1 MKFYEKPLFLKIVF
15 IISIAIILFVS
26 AVSFRHINNLNKSN
40 DIVEHSYV
48 VYGNIQKL
56 YSEIKDLEIDRRNYF
71 ITRDKNILIQIQSDV
86 STVNNDINALE
97 KLIND
102 NPKQIRNVKLLRG
115 YFKEKIKVVEEGLKY
130 LNLKRDNPLVVEN
143 IKKGSLVMEK
153 ISFTINKMVEIE
165 NNLLEKRLD
174 DNKEVNRFTPIVNYV
189 TLFVTLFILIFAI
202 IKISKDINSLIDSNS
217 ELKLA
222 IESSDMAEQIGD
234 FGIWQYN
241 IDKDEFNYSDN
252 IYRML
257 GYEPNSFD
265 AVIENYTNHIHPDD
279 LDRMLEIAK
288 QLKTAEILGPNSY
301 RVIRKDG
308 DVRYFRGISK
318 VVKNLSGE
326 RVMIGITSDVTEEYY
341 NQLQLEHKNIELEE
355 KNKILFIANETSK
368 EAEKIGN
375 YGFWKWNVDKNEF
388 EFSDNIFRMFGIDK
402 ERFNPLVDS
411 FIPSVHPEDKEFV
424 MQYLEKFRNKEKNVA
439 PYQHRIIKADNSEV
453 KYIRISSK
461 PIESQDDFY
470 YLMITKDITEEI
482 NNSAEI
488 LQKNRELEASNKEL
502 QAFNYV
508 ASHDLQEPLRKIET
522 FISRLEARD
531 YQNLTETGQQYFER
545 IKVAAGRMRLL
556 IKDLLQF
563 SRTNKSEK
571 VFEMADLNEI
581 LEAAK
586 HEIAESISDK
596 SAIIKSEHL
605 PTLKVI
611 PFQIQQMFINLLGNS
626 VKYSKAN
633 VPPEI
638 QIDYRKI
645 SLQQIGQLVLPA
657 KKDFHKFTFSDN
669 GIGFSEEYSQRIFEL
684 FSRLHNKDEIAG
696 TGIGLAICK
705 KIVENHKGYILAKGK
720 PGEGA
725 VFEIYLPEDIA

>member
-153 ISFTINKMVEIE
+153 ITFTINKMVEIE
-165 NNLLEKRLD
+165 NNLLEKRLN
-174 DNKEVNRFTPIVNYV
+174 DNQQVNRFTPIVNYV

-202 IKISKDINSLIDSNS
+202 IKISKDINSLRDSNS

-388 EFSDNIFRMFGIDK
+388 EFSENIFRMFGIDK

-470 YLMITKDITEEI
+470 YLMITQDITEEI

-586 HEIAESISDK
+586 HEIAESITDK

>member
-48 VYGNIQKL
+48 VYANIQKL

-97 KLIND
+97 KLMND
-102 NPKQIRNVKLLRG
+102 NPKQIKNVKLLRG

-165 NNLLEKRLD
+165 NNLLEKRLN

-202 IKISKDINSLIDSNS
+202 IKISKDINSLRDSNS

-470 YLMITKDITEEI
+470 YLMITQDITEEI

-626 VKYSKAN
+626 IKYSKAN

-638 QIDYRKI
+638 HIDYRKI

-657 KKDFHKFTFSDN
+657 KTDFHKFTFSDN

>member
-48 VYGNIQKL
+48 VYANIQKL

-97 KLIND
+97 KLMND
-102 NPKQIRNVKLLRG
+102 NPKQIKNVKLLRG

-153 ISFTINKMVEIE
+153 ITFTINKMVEIE

-174 DNKEVNRFTPIVNYV
+174 DNQQVNRFTPIVNYV

-202 IKISKDINSLIDSNS
+202 IKISKDINSLRDSNS

-439 PYQHRIIKADNSEV
+439 PYQHRIIRADNSEV

-470 YLMITKDITEEI
+470 YLMITQDITEEI

-586 HEIAESISDK
+586 HEIAESITDK

-705 KIVENHKGYILAKGK
+705 KIIENHKGYILAKGK

>member
-48 VYGNIQKL
+48 VYANIQKL

-153 ISFTINKMVEIE
+153 ITFTINKMVEIE

-174 DNKEVNRFTPIVNYV
+174 DNQQVNRFTPIVNYV

-202 IKISKDINSLIDSNS
+202 IKISKDINSLRDSNS

>member
-86 STVNNDINALE
+86 STVSNDINALE

-153 ISFTINKMVEIE
+153 ITFTINKMVEIE
-165 NNLLEKRLD
+165 NNLLKKRLD
-174 DNKEVNRFTPIVNYV
+174 DNQQVNRFTPIVNYV

-202 IKISKDINSLIDSNS
+202 IKISKDINSLRDSNS

-470 YLMITKDITEEI
+470 YLMITQDITEEI

-626 VKYSKAN
+626 IKYSKAN

>member
-153 ISFTINKMVEIE
+153 ITFTINKMVEIE

-388 EFSDNIFRMFGIDK
+388 EFSENIFRMFGIDK

-470 YLMITKDITEEI
+470 YLMITQDITEEI

>member
-153 ISFTINKMVEIE
+153 ITFTINKMVEIE

-174 DNKEVNRFTPIVNYV
+174 DNQQVNRFTPIVNYV

-202 IKISKDINSLIDSNS
+202 IKISKDINSLRDSNS

-388 EFSDNIFRMFGIDK
+388 EFSENIFRMFGIDK

-470 YLMITKDITEEI
+470 YLMITQDITEEI

-586 HEIAESISDK
+586 HEIAESITDK

>member
-48 VYGNIQKL
+48 VYANIQKL

-97 KLIND
+97 KLMND
-102 NPKQIRNVKLLRG
+102 NPKQIKNVKLLRG
-115 YFKEKIKVVEEGLKY
+115 YFKEKITVVEEGLKY

-165 NNLLEKRLD
+165 NNLLEKRLN

-202 IKISKDINSLIDSNS
+202 IKISKDINSLRDSNS

-341 NQLQLEHKNIELEE
+341 NQIQLEHKNIELEE

-470 YLMITKDITEEI
+470 YLMITQDITEEI

-657 KKDFHKFTFSDN
+657 KTDFHKFTFSDN

>member
-48 VYGNIQKL
+48 VYANIQKL

-202 IKISKDINSLIDSNS
+202 IKISKDINSLRDSNS

-222 IESSDMAEQIGD
+222 IESSDMAEQIGN

-439 PYQHRIIKADNSEV
+439 PYQHRIIRADNSEV

-470 YLMITKDITEEI
+470 YLMITQDITEEI

-638 QIDYRKI
+638 HIDYRKI

>member
-48 VYGNIQKL
+48 VYANIQKL

-97 KLIND
+97 KLMND
-102 NPKQIRNVKLLRG
+102 NPKQIKNVKLLRG

-202 IKISKDINSLIDSNS
+202 IKISKDINSLRDSNS

-341 NQLQLEHKNIELEE
+341 NQIQLEHKNIELEE

-470 YLMITKDITEEI
+470 YLMITQDITEEI

-626 VKYSKAN
+626 IKYSKAN

-638 QIDYRKI
+638 HIDYRKI

>member
-48 VYGNIQKL
+48 VYANIQKL

-97 KLIND
+97 KLMND
-102 NPKQIRNVKLLRG
+102 NPKQIKNIKLLRG

-165 NNLLEKRLD
+165 NNLLEKRLN

-202 IKISKDINSLIDSNS
+202 IKISKDINSLRDSNS

-222 IESSDMAEQIGD
+222 IESSDMAEQIGN

-388 EFSDNIFRMFGIDK
+388 EFSDNIFRMFGIDR

-411 FIPSVHPEDKEFV
+411 FIPLVHPEDKEFV

-470 YLMITKDITEEI
+470 YLMITQDITEEI

-626 VKYSKAN
+626 IKYSKAN

-638 QIDYRKI
+638 HIDYRKI

-705 KIVENHKGYILAKGK
+705 KIVENHKGYILAKGT

-725 VFEIYLPEDIA
+725 IFEIYLPEDIA

>member
-165 NNLLEKRLD
+165 NDLLEKRLD

-202 IKISKDINSLIDSNS
+202 IKISKDINSLRDSNS

-388 EFSDNIFRMFGIDK
+388 EFSENIFRMFGIDK

>member
-97 KLIND
+97 KLMND
-102 NPKQIRNVKLLRG
+102 NPKQIKNVKLLRG

-165 NNLLEKRLD
+165 NNLLKKRLD
-174 DNKEVNRFTPIVNYV
+174 DNQQVNRFTPIVNYV

-202 IKISKDINSLIDSNS
+202 IKISKDINSLRDSNS

-470 YLMITKDITEEI
+470 YLMITQDITEEI

>member
-48 VYGNIQKL
+48 VYANIQKL

-97 KLIND
+97 KLMND
-102 NPKQIRNVKLLRG
+102 NPKQIKNVKLLRG
-115 YFKEKIKVVEEGLKY
+115 YFKEKITVVEEGLKY

-202 IKISKDINSLIDSNS
+202 IKISKDINSLRDSNS

-439 PYQHRIIKADNSEV
+439 PYQHRIIRADNSEV

-626 VKYSKAN
+626 IKYSKAN

-638 QIDYRKI
+638 HIDYRKG

>member
-97 KLIND
+97 KLMND
-102 NPKQIRNVKLLRG
+102 NPKQIKNVKLLRG
-115 YFKEKIKVVEEGLKY
+115 YFKEKITVVEEGLKY

-153 ISFTINKMVEIE
+153 ITFTINKMVEIE

-174 DNKEVNRFTPIVNYV
+174 DNQQVNRFTPIVNYV

-202 IKISKDINSLIDSNS
+202 IKISKDINSLRDSNS

-388 EFSDNIFRMFGIDK
+388 EFSENIFRMFGIDK

-470 YLMITKDITEEI
+470 YLMITQDITEEI

-626 VKYSKAN
+626 IKYSKAN

-638 QIDYRKI
+638 HIDYRKG
-645 SLQQIGQLVLPA
+645 SLQQIGKLVLPA

>member
-48 VYGNIQKL
+48 VYANIQKL

-97 KLIND
+97 KLMND
-102 NPKQIRNVKLLRG
+102 NPKQIKNVKLLRG

-165 NNLLEKRLD
+165 NNLLEKRLN
-174 DNKEVNRFTPIVNYV
+174 DNQQVNRFTPIVNYV

-202 IKISKDINSLIDSNS
+202 IKISKDINSLRDSNS

-222 IESSDMAEQIGD
+222 IESSDMAEQIGN

-470 YLMITKDITEEI
+470 YLMITQDITEEI

>member
-48 VYGNIQKL
+48 VYANIQKL

-97 KLIND
+97 KLMND
-102 NPKQIRNVKLLRG
+102 NPKQIKNVKLLRV

-153 ISFTINKMVEIE
+153 ITFTINKMVEIE
-165 NNLLEKRLD
+165 NNLLEKRLN
-174 DNKEVNRFTPIVNYV
+174 DNQQVNRFTPIVNYV

-202 IKISKDINSLIDSNS
+202 IKISKDINSLRDSNS

-388 EFSDNIFRMFGIDK
+388 EFSENIFRMFGIDK

-470 YLMITKDITEEI
+470 YLMITQDITEEI

-586 HEIAESISDK
+586 HEIAESITDK

>member
-48 VYGNIQKL
+48 VYANIQKL

-97 KLIND
+97 KLMND
-102 NPKQIRNVKLLRG
+102 NPKQIKNVKLLRG
-115 YFKEKIKVVEEGLKY
+115 YFKEKITVVEEGLKY

-202 IKISKDINSLIDSNS
+202 IKISKDINSLRDSNS

-326 RVMIGITSDVTEEYY
+326 RVMIGITSDVTEENY

-470 YLMITKDITEEI
+470 YLMITQDITEEI

>member
-48 VYGNIQKL
+48 VYANIQKL

-97 KLIND
+97 KLMND

-202 IKISKDINSLIDSNS
+202 IKISKDINSLRDSNS

-470 YLMITKDITEEI
+470 YLMITQDITEEI

-638 QIDYRKI
+638 HIDYRKI

>member
-48 VYGNIQKL
+48 VYANIQKL

-97 KLIND
+97 KLMND
-102 NPKQIRNVKLLRG
+102 NPKQIKNVKLLRG

-165 NNLLEKRLD
+165 NNLLEKRLN
-174 DNKEVNRFTPIVNYV
+174 DNQQVNRFTPIVNYV

-202 IKISKDINSLIDSNS
+202 IKISKDINSLRDSNS

-439 PYQHRIIKADNSEV
+439 PYQHRIIRADNSEV

-470 YLMITKDITEEI
+470 YLMITQDITEEI

-586 HEIAESISDK
+586 HEIAESITDK

-626 VKYSKAN
+626 IKYSKAN

-638 QIDYRKI
+638 HIDYRKI

>member
-48 VYGNIQKL
+48 VYANIQKL

-97 KLIND
+97 KLMND

-174 DNKEVNRFTPIVNYV
+174 DNQQVNRFTPIVNYV

-202 IKISKDINSLIDSNS
+202 IKISKDINSLRDSNS

-470 YLMITKDITEEI
+470 YLMITQDITEEI

-638 QIDYRKI
+638 HIDYRKI

>member
-48 VYGNIQKL
+48 VYANIQKL

-153 ISFTINKMVEIE
+153 ITFTINKMVEIE
-165 NNLLEKRLD
+165 NNLLKKRLD

-202 IKISKDINSLIDSNS
+202 IKISKDINSLRDSNS

-388 EFSDNIFRMFGIDK
+388 EFSDNIFRMFGIDR

-470 YLMITKDITEEI
+470 YLMITQDITEEI

>member
-97 KLIND
+97 KLMND
-102 NPKQIRNVKLLRG
+102 NPKQIKNVKLLRG

-202 IKISKDINSLIDSNS
+202 IKISKDINSLRDSNS

-470 YLMITKDITEEI
+470 YLMITQDITEEI

>member
-48 VYGNIQKL
+48 VYANIQKL

-97 KLIND
+97 KLMND
-102 NPKQIRNVKLLRG
+102 NPKQIKNVKLLRG

-202 IKISKDINSLIDSNS
+202 IKISKDINSLRDSNS

-388 EFSDNIFRMFGIDK
+388 EFSENIFRMFGIDK

-571 VFEMADLNEI
+571 VFEMTDLNEV

-586 HEIAESISDK
+586 HEIAESITDK

>member
-48 VYGNIQKL
+48 VYANIQKL

-86 STVNNDINALE
+86 STVSNDINALE

-174 DNKEVNRFTPIVNYV
+174 DNQQVNRFTPIVNYV

-202 IKISKDINSLIDSNS
+202 IKISKDINSLRDSNS

-222 IESSDMAEQIGD
+222 IESSDMAEQIGN

-265 AVIENYTNHIHPDD
+265 AVIENYANHIHPDD
-279 LDRMLEIAK
+279 VDRMLEIAK

-439 PYQHRIIKADNSEV
+439 PYQHRIIRADNSEV

-470 YLMITKDITEEI
+470 YLMITQDITEEI

>member
-1 MKFYEKPLFLKIVF
+1 M
-15 IISIAIILFVS
+15 
-26 AVSFRHINNLNKSN
+26 
-40 DIVEHSYV
+40 
-48 VYGNIQKL
+48 
-56 YSEIKDLEIDRRNYF
+56 
-71 ITRDKNILIQIQSDV
+71 
-86 STVNNDINALE
+86 
-97 KLIND
+97 
-102 NPKQIRNVKLLRG
+102 RG

-153 ISFTINKMVEIE
+153 ITFTINKMVEIE
-165 NNLLEKRLD
+165 NNLLEKRLN
-174 DNKEVNRFTPIVNYV
+174 DNQQVNRFTPIVNYV

-202 IKISKDINSLIDSNS
+202 IKISKDINSLRDSNS

-388 EFSDNIFRMFGIDK
+388 EFSENIFRMFGIDK

-470 YLMITKDITEEI
+470 YLMITQDITEEI

-705 KIVENHKGYILAKGK
+705 RLLKANYKIIGIARTRSEEFSNLQITY
-720 PGEGA
+720 
-725 VFEIYLPEDIA
+725 PEQLFYKEYDFNNIKAPL

>member
-97 KLIND
+97 KLMND

-153 ISFTINKMVEIE
+153 ITFTINKMVEIE

-202 IKISKDINSLIDSNS
+202 IKISKDINSLRDSNS

-388 EFSDNIFRMFGIDK
+388 EFSENIFRMFGIDK

>member
-153 ISFTINKMVEIE
+153 ITFTINKMVEIE

-202 IKISKDINSLIDSNS
+202 IKISKDINSLRDSNS

-388 EFSDNIFRMFGIDK
+388 EFSENIFRMFGIDK

-439 PYQHRIIKADNSEV
+439 PYQHRIIRADNSEV

-470 YLMITKDITEEI
+470 YLMITQDITEEI
-482 NNSAEI
+482 HNGAEI

>member
-153 ISFTINKMVEIE
+153 ITFTINKMVEIE

-174 DNKEVNRFTPIVNYV
+174 DNQQVNRFTPIVNYV

-388 EFSDNIFRMFGIDK
+388 EFSENIFRMFGIDK

-470 YLMITKDITEEI
+470 YLMITQDITEEI

-657 KKDFHKFTFSDN
+657 NKDFHKFTFSDN
-669 GIGFSEEYSQRIFEL
+669 GIGFSEEYSQRIFEV
-684 FSRLHNKDEIAG
+684 FSRMHYKEETAG

>member
-153 ISFTINKMVEIE
+153 ITFTINKMVEIE
-165 NNLLEKRLD
+165 NNLLKKRLD
-174 DNKEVNRFTPIVNYV
+174 DNQQVNRFTPIVNYV

-202 IKISKDINSLIDSNS
+202 IKISKDINSLRDSNS

-388 EFSDNIFRMFGIDK
+388 EFSENIFRMFGIDK

-586 HEIAESISDK
+586 HEIAESITDK

-633 VPPEI
+633 IPPEI
-638 QIDYRKI
+638 QIDYRKV

>member
-153 ISFTINKMVEIE
+153 ITFTINKMVEIE
-165 NNLLEKRLD
+165 NNLLEKRLN
-174 DNKEVNRFTPIVNYV
+174 DNQQVNRFTPIVNYV

-202 IKISKDINSLIDSNS
+202 IKISKDINSLRDSNS

-388 EFSDNIFRMFGIDK
+388 EFSENIFRMFGIDK

>member
-202 IKISKDINSLIDSNS
+202 IKISKDINSLRDSNS

-388 EFSDNIFRMFGIDK
+388 EFSENIFRMFGIDK

-470 YLMITKDITEEI
+470 YLMITQDITEEI

-586 HEIAESISDK
+586 HEIAESITDK

>member
-48 VYGNIQKL
+48 VYANIQKL

-202 IKISKDINSLIDSNS
+202 IKISKDINSLRDSNS

-326 RVMIGITSDVTEEYY
+326 RVVIRITSDVTEEYY

-388 EFSDNIFRMFGIDK
+388 EFSDNIFRMFGIDR

-470 YLMITKDITEEI
+470 YLMITQDITEEI

>member
-48 VYGNIQKL
+48 VYANIQKL

-202 IKISKDINSLIDSNS
+202 IKISKDINSLRDSNS

-439 PYQHRIIKADNSEV
+439 PYQHRIIRADNSEV

-470 YLMITKDITEEI
+470 YLMITQDITEEI

-626 VKYSKAN
+626 IKYSKAN

-638 QIDYRKI
+638 HIDYRKI

>member
-48 VYGNIQKL
+48 VYANIQKL

-97 KLIND
+97 KLMND

-165 NNLLEKRLD
+165 NNLLEKRLN
-174 DNKEVNRFTPIVNYV
+174 DNQQVNRFTPIVNYV

-202 IKISKDINSLIDSNS
+202 IKISKDINSLRDSNS

-222 IESSDMAEQIGD
+222 IESSDMAEQIGN

-388 EFSDNIFRMFGIDK
+388 EFSDNIFRMFGIDR

-470 YLMITKDITEEI
+470 YLMITQDITEEI

-626 VKYSKAN
+626 IKYSKAN

-638 QIDYRKI
+638 HIDYRKI

>member
-48 VYGNIQKL
+48 VYANIQKL

-97 KLIND
+97 KLMND
-102 NPKQIRNVKLLRG
+102 NPKQIKNVKLLRG

-202 IKISKDINSLIDSNS
+202 IKISKDINSLRDSNS

-326 RVMIGITSDVTEEYY
+326 RVMIGITSDVTEENY

-388 EFSDNIFRMFGIDK
+388 EFSDNIFRMFGIDR

-470 YLMITKDITEEI
+470 YLMITQDITEEI

>member
-48 VYGNIQKL
+48 VYANIQKL

-97 KLIND
+97 KLMND
-102 NPKQIRNVKLLRG
+102 NPKQIKNVKLLRG
-115 YFKEKIKVVEEGLKY
+115 YFKEKITVVEEGLKY

-153 ISFTINKMVEIE
+153 ITFTINKMVEIE

-174 DNKEVNRFTPIVNYV
+174 DNQQVNRFTPIVNYV

-202 IKISKDINSLIDSNS
+202 IKISKDINSLRDSNS

-388 EFSDNIFRMFGIDK
+388 EFSENIFRMFGIDK

-470 YLMITKDITEEI
+470 YLMITQDITEEI

-586 HEIAESISDK
+586 HEIAESITDK

-626 VKYSKAN
+626 IKYSKAN

-638 QIDYRKI
+638 HIDYRKI

>member
-48 VYGNIQKL
+48 VYANIQKL

-115 YFKEKIKVVEEGLKY
+115 YFKEKITVVEEGLKY

-165 NNLLEKRLD
+165 NNLLEKRLN

-202 IKISKDINSLIDSNS
+202 IKISKDINSLRDSNS

-439 PYQHRIIKADNSEV
+439 PYQHRIIRADNSEV

-470 YLMITKDITEEI
+470 YLMITQDITEEI
-482 NNSAEI
+482 HSGAEI

>member
-48 VYGNIQKL
+48 VYANIQKL

-97 KLIND
+97 KLMND
-102 NPKQIRNVKLLRG
+102 NPKQIKNVKLLRG

-153 ISFTINKMVEIE
+153 ITFTINKMVEIE

-202 IKISKDINSLIDSNS
+202 IKISKDINSLRDSNS

-388 EFSDNIFRMFGIDK
+388 EFSENIFRMFGIDK

-470 YLMITKDITEEI
+470 YLMITQDITEEI

>member
-97 KLIND
+97 KLMND
-102 NPKQIRNVKLLRG
+102 NPKQIKNVKLLRG

-174 DNKEVNRFTPIVNYV
+174 DNQQVNRFTPIVNYV

-202 IKISKDINSLIDSNS
+202 IKISKDINSLRDSNS

-388 EFSDNIFRMFGIDK
+388 EFSENIFRMFGIDK

-470 YLMITKDITEEI
+470 YLMITQDITEEI